1 MNFLFFLGGKSS
13 SDFKDLKDVVF
24 VPVTIDYE
32 RTLELS
38 AMASEVMGKAKV
50 GESLPNLLKW
60 LTSSASSTVA
70 TVSQRVTSVV
80 KVRCKIEKMKY
91 SKLCHYIRL

>member
-1 MNFLFFLGGKSS
+1 
-13 SDFKDLKDVVF
+13 
-24 VPVTIDYE
+24 
-32 RTLELS
+32 
-38 AMASEVMGKAKV
+38 MASEVMGKAKV

-80 KVRCKIEKMKY
+80 KVRLKIEKMEY

>member
-1 MNFLFFLGGKSS
+1 
-13 SDFKDLKDVVF
+13 
-24 VPVTIDYE
+24 
-32 RTLELS
+32 
-38 AMASEVMGKAKV
+38 MASEVMGKAKV

-80 KVRCKIEKMKY
+80 KVRCKIEKNE
-91 SKLCHYIRL
+91 I